1 MFSSNTD
8 SLGYQSFKG
17 ASWALVSSL
26 YLGDTIKGLSLVLGP
41 LFNPDAWACILGL
54 RAYYFKPHQLPP
66 QPLTKA
72 SVGKGCIASRIR
84 CDTYEVTQEGFD

>member
-17 ASWALVSSL
+17 AIWALVSGL
-26 YLGDTIKGLSLVLGP
+26 HLGDTIKGLSLVLGP
-41 LFNPDAWACILGL
+41 LFNPDVWACAPIISN
-54 RAYYFKPHQLPP
+54 PISCP

-84 CDTYEVTQEGFD
+84 CDTHVATQEGFD